1 MNFHL
6 TNDQEMFVE
15 SVRRF
20 ARAHL
25 QEGAVERVRSPNYP
39 WDAAKLIADQQLMGI
54 TLPEEDGGLGG
65 TLMDAVLAVEQIT
78 LVCPRSADVLHAG
91 NFGPARALS
100 EYGTPAQKNKYL
112 EPTLSGHGL
121 IAIGMTEP
129 EAGSALTELK
139 TTATPDGDSYRI
151 NGTKVFTTHSMDATS
166 ILAYVRFGPGIDG
179 IGSVLIDINAKGL
192 TFGETS
198 KYMSGDLW
206 RQLYFKDISISP
218 HDVLLKEG
226 GFKKQISAFN
236 AERIGNSARALA
248 FGRHAFN
255 IAREHVLYRRQFGR
269 RLCDFQG
276 TQWKFAEMAMKL
288 ESAQLVLYKAAT
300 NADKDL
306 PSATETA
313 MAKHI
318 CNQVGFEVA
327 NDAMQTMGAT
337 GYSES
342 TLVDYCMR
350 RARGLQ
356 IAGGSLEM
364 MKNKIAEGVFECRF
378 PQRLPDD

>member
-1 MNFHL
+1 MNFQL
-6 TNDQEMFVE
+6 TDSQKMFVE

-20 ARAHL
+20 ARTHL
-25 QEGAVERVRSPNYP
+25 QEGAIERVRSPDYP
-39 WDAAKLIADQQLMGI
+39 WDTAKLIADQQLMGI
-54 TLPEEDGGLGG
+54 TLSEEDGGLGG
-65 TLMDAVLAVEQIT
+65 TLMDAVLAVEQIS

-100 EYGTPAQKNKYL
+100 EYGTPEQKKKYL
-112 EPTLSGHGL
+112 EPTLSGHGVV
-121 IAIGMTEP
+121 AIGMTEP
-129 EAGSALTELK
+129 DAGSALTELK
-139 TTATPDGDSYRI
+139 TTATPDGDGYRV
-151 NGTKVFTTHSMDATS
+151 NGTKIFTTYSMDATS
-166 ILAYVRFGPGIDG
+166 VLAYVRFGPGIDG
-179 IGSVLIDINAKGL
+179 IGSVLIDINAQGL
-192 TFGETS
+192 TFGDPS

-206 RQLYFKDISISP
+206 RQLYFDELYVSP
-218 HDVLLKEG
+218 DDVLLKEG

-288 ESAQLVLYKAAT
+288 ESAQLMLYKAAI
-300 NADKDL
+300 NADRGL
-306 PSATETA
+306 PLATETA
-313 MAKHI
+313 MAKHL
-318 CNQVGFEVA
+318 CNQAGFEVA

-364 MKNKIAEGVFECRF
+364 MKNKIAEGIFECRF
-378 PQRLPDD
+378 PQRPSDD

>member
-1 MNFHL
+1 
-6 TNDQEMFVE
+6 
-15 SVRRF
+15 
-20 ARAHL
+20 
-25 QEGAVERVRSPNYP
+25 
-39 WDAAKLIADQQLMGI
+39 
-54 TLPEEDGGLGG
+54 
-65 TLMDAVLAVEQIT
+65 
-78 LVCPRSADVLHAG
+78 
-91 NFGPARALS
+91 
-100 EYGTPAQKNKYL
+100 
-112 EPTLSGHGL
+112 
-121 IAIGMTEP
+121 
-129 EAGSALTELK
+129 
-139 TTATPDGDSYRI
+139 
-151 NGTKVFTTHSMDATS
+151 
-166 ILAYVRFGPGIDG
+166 
-179 IGSVLIDINAKGL
+179 
-192 TFGETS
+192 
-198 KYMSGDLW
+198 MSGDLW
-206 RQLYFKDISISP
+206 RQLYFKDVSISP

>member
-1 MNFHL
+1 MNFQL
-6 TNDQEMFVE
+6 TDIQKMFVE

-20 ARAHL
+20 ARTHL
-25 QEGAVERVRSPNYP
+25 QEGAIERVRSPDYP
-39 WDAAKLIADQQLMGI
+39 WDTAKLIADQQLMGI
-54 TLPEEDGGLGG
+54 TLPEVDGGLGG
-65 TLMDAVLAVEQIT
+65 TLMDAVLAVEQIS

-100 EYGTPAQKNKYL
+100 EYGTPEQKKKSL
-112 EPTLSGHGL
+112 EPTLSGHGVV
-121 IAIGMTEP
+121 AIGMTEP
-129 EAGSALTELK
+129 DAGSALTELK
-139 TTATPDGDSYRI
+139 TTATPDGDGYRV
-151 NGTKVFTTHSMDATS
+151 NGTKVFTTYSMDATS
-166 ILAYVRFGPGIDG
+166 VLAYVRFGPGIDG
-179 IGSVLIDINAKGL
+179 IGSVLIDINSQGL
-192 TFGETS
+192 TFGDTS

-206 RQLYFKDISISP
+206 RQLYFDELYVSP
-218 HDVLLKEG
+218 DDVLLKKG

-236 AERIGNSARALA
+236 AERVGNSARALA

-288 ESAQLVLYKAAT
+288 ESAQLMLYKAAI
-300 NADKDL
+300 NADRGL

-313 MAKHI
+313 MAKHL
-318 CNQVGFEVA
+318 CNQAGFEVA

-350 RARGLQ
+350 RTRGLQ

-364 MKNKIAEGVFECRF
+364 MKNKIAEGIFECRF
-378 PQRLPDD
+378 PQRPSDD

>member
-1 MNFHL
+1 MNFQL
-6 TNDQEMFVE
+6 TDSQKMFVE

-20 ARAHL
+20 ARTHL
-25 QEGAVERVRSPNYP
+25 QEGAIERVRSPDYP
-39 WDAAKLIADQQLMGI
+39 WDTAKLIADQQLMGI
-54 TLPEEDGGLGG
+54 TLPEIDGGLGG
-65 TLMDAVLAVEQIT
+65 TLMDAVLAVEQIS

-100 EYGTPAQKNKYL
+100 EYGTPEQKKKYL
-112 EPTLSGHGL
+112 EPTLSGHGVV
-121 IAIGMTEP
+121 AIGMTEP
-129 EAGSALTELK
+129 DAGSALTELK
-139 TTATPDGDSYRI
+139 TTATPDGDGYRV
-151 NGTKVFTTHSMDATS
+151 NGTKIFTTYSMDATS
-166 ILAYVRFGPGIDG
+166 VLAYVRFGPGIDG
-179 IGSVLIDINAKGL
+179 IGSVLIDINAQGL
-192 TFGETS
+192 TFGDTS

-206 RQLYFKDISISP
+206 RQLYFDELYVSP
-218 HDVLLKEG
+218 DDVLLKKG

-236 AERIGNSARALA
+236 AERVGNSARALA

-288 ESAQLVLYKAAT
+288 ESAQLMLYKAAI
-300 NADKDL
+300 NADRGL

-313 MAKHI
+313 MAKHL
-318 CNQVGFEVA
+318 CNQAGFEVA

-350 RARGLQ
+350 RTRGLQ

-378 PQRLPDD
+378 PQRPLDD

>member
-1 MNFHL
+1 MNFQL
-6 TNDQEMFVE
+6 TDIQKMFVE

-20 ARAHL
+20 ARTHL
-25 QEGAVERVRSPNYP
+25 QEGAIERVRSPDYP
-39 WDAAKLIADQQLMGI
+39 WDTAKLIADQQLMGI
-54 TLPEEDGGLGG
+54 TLPEVDGGLGG
-65 TLMDAVLAVEQIT
+65 TLMDAVLAVEQIS

-100 EYGTPAQKNKYL
+100 EYGTPEQKKKYL
-112 EPTLSGHGL
+112 EPTLSGHGV

-129 EAGSALTELK
+129 DAGSALTELK
-139 TTATPDGDSYRI
+139 TTATPDGDGYRV
-151 NGTKVFTTHSMDATS
+151 NGTKVFTTYSMDATS
-166 ILAYVRFGPGIDG
+166 VLAYVRFGPGIDG
-179 IGSVLIDINAKGL
+179 IGSVLIDINAQGL
-192 TFGETS
+192 TFGDTS

-206 RQLYFKDISISP
+206 RQLYFDELYVSP
-218 HDVLLKEG
+218 DDVLLKEG

-236 AERIGNSARALA
+236 AERVGNSARALA

-288 ESAQLVLYKAAT
+288 ESAQLMLYKAAI
-300 NADKDL
+300 NADRGL

-313 MAKHI
+313 MAKHL
-318 CNQVGFEVA
+318 CNHAGFEVA

-350 RARGLQ
+350 RTRGLQ

-364 MKNKIAEGVFECRF
+364 MKNKIAEGIFECRF
-378 PQRLPDD
+378 PQRPPDD